1 MAIKILN
8 PSSDAYTKTVVNDK
22 LGSYY
27 TISDLASKG
36 YRKIT
41 WSTITIA
48 TSAWDSSKKTATV
61 SVSGVTADNAVDVA
75 PTESAYDAYATAGIR
90 ASSQG
95 AGTLTFTCKT
105 VPTVAISANVKCY
118 N

>member
-48 TSAWDSSKKTATV
+48 KTAWDSNKKTATV

-75 PTESAYDAYATAGIR
+75 PTEAAYDAYATAGIR
-90 ASSQG
+90 ASAQG